1 MAQRI
6 PAISLRIRKLAAK
19 FRNLKLFPNVVH
31 AVIRSLQE
39 IFDEKKY
46 ADKVIERTLK
56 SNPRWGARDRR
67 FIAETTYEI
76 VRWWRLLREITDAKE
91 TEHWLVFG
99 AWCILNEIEIPQWEE
114 FKDLRPDKIHKTY
127 ANLQPIRRIRESV
140 PDWLDKL
147 GERELGDKWERELQS
162 LNHTADVILRVNTLK
177 TTREAL
183 QRLLTAQDI
192 ETMPVEGQDEA
203 LVLRKRENMFRT
215 PQFKE
220 GFFEIQDASSQMVG
234 TFLKPEPGM
243 RVIDACAGAGGKSL
257 HLAALMKNKGKI
269 ISLDV
274 AQWKLDELMKRAR
287 RAGAFNIEPRIVDSV
302 KAIKRLDA
310 SADRLLLDVPCSG
323 LGVLRR
329 NPDAK
334 WKLSLERIEEVKHL
348 QAEILRN
355 YSPMLKTDGIMV
367 YSTCSILPSENSEQV
382 KLFLEE
388 QKGAF
393 ELIAEKSVLPS
404 SGSDGFYMASIKRT
418 GAALA

>member
-1 MAQRI
+1 M
-6 PAISLRIRKLAAK
+6 
-19 FRNLKLFPNVVH
+19 KLFPNVVH
-31 AVIRSLQE
+31 AVIRNLGE

-76 VRWWRLLREITDAKE
+76 VRWWRLLKEVADAKD
-91 TEHWLVFG
+91 TDHWLVFG
-99 AWCILNEIEIPQWEE
+99 AWCMLNEVEIPQWEE
-114 FKDLRPDKIHKTY
+114 FKNLRPERMKKAY
-127 ANLQPIRRIRESV
+127 ANLQPIRRLRESI
-140 PDWLDKL
+140 PDWMDKL

-162 LNHTADVILRVNTLK
+162 LNHEAEVVLRINTLK
-177 TTREAL
+177 TNKETL
-183 QRLLTAQDI
+183 TRLLNLQDM
-192 ETMPVEGQDEA
+192 ETMQVEGLDEA
-203 LVLRKRENMFRT
+203 LILKRRQNMFRI

-234 TFLKPEPGM
+234 RFLDVKPGM

-257 HLAALMKNKGKI
+257 HLAALMNNKGKI
-269 ISLDV
+269 ISLDI

-287 RAGAFNIEPRIVDSV
+287 RAGAFNIEPKLVDSV
-302 KAIKRLDA
+302 KAIKRLDS

-334 WKLSLERIEEVKHL
+334 WKLTMERIEEVKQL
-348 QAEILRN
+348 QIEILRN
-355 YSPMLKTDGIMV
+355 YSPMLKSDGMMV
-367 YSTCSILPSENSEQV
+367 YSTCSILPSENSAQV
-382 KLFLEE
+382 LKFLEE

-393 ELIAEKSVLPS
+393 ELIAEKIILPS
-404 SGSDGFYMASIKRT
+404 SGSDGFYMASMKRK
-418 GAALA
+418 A

>member
-1 MAQRI
+1 M
-6 PAISLRIRKLAAK
+6 
-19 FRNLKLFPNVVH
+19 KLFPNIVH
-31 AVIRSLQE
+31 AVIRSLTE

-46 ADKVIERTLK
+46 ADKVIEKTLK

-76 VRWWRLLREITDAKE
+76 VRWWRLLREVCDASETD
-91 TEHWLVFG
+91 HWSVFG
-99 AWCILNEIEIPQWEE
+99 AFCILNEIEIPQWEE
-114 FKDLRPDKIHKTY
+114 FKHLRPEKIQKAY
-127 ANLQPIRRIRESV
+127 ANLQPIRRLRESI

-162 LNHTADVILRVNTLK
+162 LNHTADVALRVNTLK
-177 TTREAL
+177 TNKETL
-183 QRLLTAQDI
+183 VRLLDLQDM
-192 ETMPVEGQDEA
+192 ETVSVEGVDDA
-203 LVLRKRENMFRT
+203 LVLKRRQNMFRI

-220 GFFEIQDASSQMVG
+220 GFFEIQDTSSQRVG
-234 TFLKPEPGM
+234 KFMDVRPGM

-257 HLAALMKNKGKI
+257 HLAALMQNKGKI
-269 ISLDV
+269 ISLDI

-287 RAGAFNIEPRIVDSV
+287 RAGAFNIEPKLVDSV

-334 WKLSLERIEEVKHL
+334 WKLSMERIEEVKVL

-355 YSPMLKTDGIMV
+355 YSPMLKSDGVMV
-367 YSTCSILPSENSEQV
+367 YSTCSFLPSENGEQV
-382 KLFLEE
+382 RAFIAE
-388 QKGAF
+388 QKGGF
-393 ELIAEKSVLPS
+393 ELINEQSILPS
-404 SGSDGFYMASIKRT
+404 SGSDGFYMASLRRKEINRIE
-418 GAALA
+418 G

>member
-1 MAQRI
+1 
-6 PAISLRIRKLAAK
+6 LRKLAAK
-19 FRNLKLFPNVVH
+19 YTLALKLFPNIVH

-91 TEHWLVFG
+91 DEHWKVFG
-99 AWCILNEIEIPQWEE
+99 AWCMLNDVEIPQWVE
-114 FKDLRPDKIHKTY
+114 FKDLRPDKIRKTY
-127 ANLQPIRRIRESV
+127 DNLQPIRRIRESV
-140 PDWLDKL
+140 PDWMDKL

-162 LNHTADVILRVNTLK
+162 LNHPADVIIRANTLK
-177 TTREAL
+177 TSRENL
-183 QRLLTAQDI
+183 QRLLGAQDI
-192 ETMPVEGQDEA
+192 ETMTVEGQEEA
-203 LVLRKRENMFRT
+203 LVLRNRQNMFRT
-215 PQFKE
+215 AQFKE

-234 TFLKPEPGM
+234 TFLQPEAGM

-334 WKLSLERIEEVKHL
+334 WKLSLERIEETKHL

-355 YSPMLKTDGIMV
+355 YSPMLKSDGIMV

-382 KLFLEE
+382 KNFLEE

-393 ELIAEKSVLPS
+393 ELIAEKVILPS
-404 SGSDGFYMASIKRT
+404 TGFDGFYMASMRKT
-418 GAALA
+418 AVKV

>member
-1 MAQRI
+1 
-6 PAISLRIRKLAAK
+6 
-19 FRNLKLFPNVVH
+19 LKLFPNVVH
-31 AVIRSLQE
+31 AVIRSLTE

-76 VRWWRLLREITDAKE
+76 VRWWRLLKEVSDAQDTD
-91 TEHWLVFG
+91 HWSVFG
-99 AWCILNEIEIPQWEE
+99 AWCILNEVEIPQWEE
-114 FKDLRPDKIHKTY
+114 FKHLRPEKMKKAY
-127 ANLQPIRRIRESV
+127 ANLQPIRRLRESI
-140 PDWLDKL
+140 PDWMDKL
-147 GERELGDKWERELQS
+147 GERELGEKWERELQS
-162 LNHTADVILRVNTLK
+162 LNHEADVVLRVNTLK
-177 TTREAL
+177 TTKDTL
-183 QRLLTAQDI
+183 VRLLNLQDM
-192 ETMPVEGQDEA
+192 ETIPVEGLDEA
-203 LVLRKRENMFRT
+203 LILKRRQNMFRI

-234 TFLKPEPGM
+234 RFLDVKPGM

-257 HLAALMKNKGKI
+257 HLAALMNNKGKI

-287 RAGAFNIEPRIVDSV
+287 RAGAFNIEPKLVESV

-323 LGVLRR
+323 MGVLRR

-334 WKLSLERIEEVKHL
+334 WKLTMERIEEVKVL

-355 YSPMLKTDGIMV
+355 YSPMLKSDGVMV

-382 KLFLEE
+382 QRFIEE

-393 ELIAEKSVLPS
+393 ELIAEKKIMPS
-404 SGSDGFYMASIKRT
+404 SGSDGFYMASLRRKS
-418 GAALA
+418 

>member
-1 MAQRI
+1 LQTNSD
-6 PAISLRIRKLAAK
+6 P
-19 FRNLKLFPNVVH
+19 LKLFSNIVH
-31 AVIRSLQE
+31 AVITNLGE

-56 SNPRWGARDRR
+56 SNPKWGARDRR

-76 VRWWRLLREITDAKE
+76 VRWWRLLKEVSDAKDGD
-91 TEHWLVFG
+91 HWSVFG
-99 AWCILNEIEIPQWEE
+99 AWCILDEVELPQWEE
-114 FKDLRPDKIHKTY
+114 FKQLRPDKIKKAY
-127 ANLQPIRRIRESV
+127 ANLQPIRRLRESI
-140 PDWLDKL
+140 PDWMDKL

-162 LNHTADVILRVNTLK
+162 LNHEANVVLRINTLK
-177 TTREAL
+177 TNKETLTRLLKLQDVETESVEGLEEAL
-183 QRLLTAQDI
+183 IL
-192 ETMPVEGQDEA
+192 
-203 LVLRKRENMFRT
+203 KRRMNMFRI

-234 TFLKPEPGM
+234 RFLDVKPGM

-257 HLAALMKNKGKI
+257 HLAALMNNKGKI
-269 ISLDV
+269 ISLDI

-287 RAGAFNIEPRIVDSV
+287 RAGAFNIEPKLVENV
-302 KAIKRLDA
+302 KSIKRLDA

-334 WKLSLERIEEVKHL
+334 WKLSMERIEEVKHL

-355 YSPMLKTDGIMV
+355 YSPMVKADGMMV

-382 KLFLEE
+382 KKFVED

-393 ELIAEKSVLPS
+393 ELIAENVILPS
-404 SGSDGFYMASIKRT
+404 SGSDGFYMASLKKKS
-418 GAALA
+418 

>member
-1 MAQRI
+1 
-6 PAISLRIRKLAAK
+6 
-19 FRNLKLFPNVVH
+19 LKLFSNVVH
-31 AVIRSLQE
+31 AVIKSLEE

-56 SNPRWGARDRR
+56 SNPKWGARDRR

-76 VRWWRLLREITDAKE
+76 VRWWRLLKEISDAKDGD
-91 TEHWLVFG
+91 HWSVFG
-99 AWCILNEIEIPQWEE
+99 AWCILNEVELPQWAE
-114 FKDLRPDKIHKTY
+114 FKALRPDKIQKAY
-127 ANLQPIRRIRESV
+127 VNIQAIRRMRESI
-140 PDWLDKL
+140 PDWMDKL

-162 LNHTADVILRVNTLK
+162 LNHEANVVLRINTLK
-177 TTREAL
+177 TNKETL
-183 QRLLTAQDI
+183 VRLLKLQDI
-192 ETMPVEGQDEA
+192 DVIEVEGIDEA
-203 LVLRKRENMFRT
+203 LILTRRQNMFRI

-220 GFFEIQDASSQMVG
+220 GFFEIQDASSQLVG
-234 TFLKPEPGM
+234 CFLDVKPGM

-257 HLAALMKNKGKI
+257 HLAALMNNKGKI
-269 ISLDV
+269 ISLDI

-287 RAGAFNIEPRIVDSV
+287 RAGAFNIEPKLVESV

-334 WKLSLERIEEVKHL
+334 WKLSMERIEEVRQL

-355 YSPMLKTDGIMV
+355 YSPMVKADGMMV

-382 KLFLEE
+382 KKFIEE

-393 ELIAEKSVLPS
+393 ELIEEKVILPS
-404 SGSDGFYMASIKRT
+404 TGSDGFYMASLRKKS
-418 GAALA
+418 